1 MTQLGPKNT
10 QKSVKIEMDASENL
24 KNRKKTS
31 FLTLQKNVKK
41 KDSKKHP
48 NLAPTTYYL
57 CQTGFDLL
65 HPLPQTPSPRG
76 LTAAKQRK
84 GAHAR
89 FP

>member
-1 MTQLGPKNT
+1 MTQLGPQIT
-10 QKSVKIEMDASENL
+10 HKSMKIEMDASENL

-31 FLTLQKNVKK
+31 FLTLQKNIKK

-57 CQTGFDLL
+57 CQIDLNFL

-76 LTAAKQRK
+76 LTAGVQRK